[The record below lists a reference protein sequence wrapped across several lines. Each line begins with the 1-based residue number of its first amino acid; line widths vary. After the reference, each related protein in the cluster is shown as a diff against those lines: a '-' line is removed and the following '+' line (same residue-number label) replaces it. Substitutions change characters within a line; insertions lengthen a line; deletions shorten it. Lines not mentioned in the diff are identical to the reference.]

1 MRYTR
6 LSTYDLTKGDFN
18 ELTGIAEKGILP
30 TFVKEPGFINFG
42 LVDAGDH
49 KVVSISIWETREA
62 AQRSAGMAASW
73 VKENIADRVHLVT
86 TYIGDLALYRGIG
99 PHDHLRIVDRP
110 YEVPVSRLHAL
121 QRLADDA
128 VGVIDE
134 LLHRSSSSVGGSR
147 ERIARHM

>member
-30 TFVKEPGFINFG
+30 TFVKEPGFVNYG

-62 AQRSAGMAASW
+62 AEKSALVAASW
-73 VKENIADRVHLVT
+73 VKENISDRVRLVT
-86 TYIGDLALYRGIG
+86 GYVGNLALFHGA
-99 PHDHLRIVDRP
+99 
-110 YEVPVSRLHAL
+110 PVA
-121 QRLADDA
+121 A
-128 VGVIDE
+128 
-134 LLHRSSSSVGGSR
+134 
-147 ERIARHM
+147 

>member
-30 TFVKEPGFINFG
+30 TFAKEPGFVNYG

-62 AQRSAGMAASW
+62 AQKSAGMAATW
-73 VKENIADRVHLVT
+73 IKENIADRVRLVT
-86 TYIGDLALYRGIG
+86 TYVGDLALFRG
-99 PHDHLRIVDRP
+99 L
-110 YEVPVSRLHAL
+110 PVA
-121 QRLADDA
+121 A
-128 VGVIDE
+128 
-134 LLHRSSSSVGGSR
+134 
-147 ERIARHM
+147 

>member
-30 TFVKEPGFINFG
+30 TFAKEPGFVNYG

-62 AQRSAGMAASW
+62 AQKSEGMAARW
-73 VKENIADRVHLVT
+73 IKENIADRVRLVT
-86 TYIGDLALYRGIG
+86 TYVGDLALFRG
-99 PHDHLRIVDRP
+99 L
-110 YEVPVSRLHAL
+110 PVA
-121 QRLADDA
+121 A
-128 VGVIDE
+128 
-134 LLHRSSSSVGGSR
+134 
-147 ERIARHM
+147 

>member
-30 TFVKEPGFINFG
+30 TFAKEPGFVNYG

-62 AQRSAGMAASW
+62 AQKSEGMAAGW
-73 VKENIADRVHLVT
+73 IKDHIADRVRLVT
-86 TYIGDLALYRGIG
+86 TYVGDLALFRG
-99 PHDHLRIVDRP
+99 L
-110 YEVPVSRLHAL
+110 PVTA
-121 QRLADDA
+121 
-128 VGVIDE
+128 
-134 LLHRSSSSVGGSR
+134 
-147 ERIARHM
+147 